1 MEHIDL
7 DKRATQT
14 SFSHRFVENKVKIE
28 KKKKNISNISGAIS
42 VSILKPT
49 NLGRPV
55 K

>member
-7 DKRATQT
+7 DKGATQT
-14 SFSHRFVENKVKIE
+14 SFSHRFVENKIKIE
-28 KKKKNISNISGAIS
+28 KKSIPNISGAIN